1 MTHFQ
6 TTFNKNTHPRFSK
19 SFANKG
25 IIRHA
30 TKQSNFIYFFHEDVT
45 EEKYFYAYMRYI
57 FDKIRDT
64 AKAVVAN
71 TTLFRME
78 YTVSALVKNKC
89 NFGTISILLSLSQIA
104 HGVPISFSFGTFFII
119 HDEINFILVWTN

>member
-45 EEKYFYAYMRYI
+45 EEKCFMRI
-57 FDKIRDT
+57 CDTFFNKIRDT

-78 YTVSALVKNKC
+78 YTVSALVKK
-89 NFGTISILLSLSQIA
+89 
-104 HGVPISFSFGTFFII
+104 
-119 HDEINFILVWTN
+119 